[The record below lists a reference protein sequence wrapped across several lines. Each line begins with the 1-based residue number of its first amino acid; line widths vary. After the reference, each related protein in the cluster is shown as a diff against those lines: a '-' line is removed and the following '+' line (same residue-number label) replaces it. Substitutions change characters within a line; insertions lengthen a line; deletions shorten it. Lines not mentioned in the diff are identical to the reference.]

1 MAVSNDLQNALDAYG
16 SSSSAYSDLDDYLM
30 QKPVYDRG
38 ARAAP
43 KSPTMS
49 TLQSIQPSTEDMAS
63 SQYEKFITENQV
75 ADEASSLA
83 RQTEIDELR
92 ALLQEDLSSSEDAA
106 LSQRSDITKS
116 LEGRIDQLR
125 SGIDSETDVLRQS
138 GLDERASL
146 LKQLAAGDE
155 RISSAQ
161 TEALGSLEDR
171 QGSLI
176 GDLKG
181 RIGSLSTDLTTIN
194 DTIDSQYATLDENQR
209 AAADSTQSE
218 INALNDQLV
227 DVYQSADA
235 GKAETSALV
244 ERLEGTIGGVKDNLG
259 SLPIDQIQAEI
270 ASINDQTAQFQQFM
284 GTSTSEQSAL
294 AEQIRALQE
303 AGLTQADLDQALAGQ
318 GQSIAD
324 LQSSQLTQ
332 DAVNQQRQA
341 AIDPIQAQ
349 IDALKGSMPTQQN
362 IDVDALRKQITDEI
376 MAGMPAPAATP
387 APVTV
392 GSQEGQSGIVV
403 EPEANAYAGEYF
415 GSEGESASSYG
426 GEGGAGNTNF
436 NFAATPATANAA
448 PVTATPVTQPTKVG
462 LPENF
467 NFNDVYRGVNVRG
480 IGGM

>member
-1 MAVSNDLQNALDAYG
+1 MNGGFLKDMMFRPRSDLSRAKQEYG
-16 SSSSAYSDLDDYLM
+16 SSRSPYKALDDYLM
-30 QKPVYDRG
+30 QKPVFDRG
-38 ARAAP
+38 SRADP
-43 KSPTMS
+43 KGPSMSRLSSRSPYGN
-49 TLQSIQPSTEDMAS
+49 QMAS
-63 SQYEKFITENQV
+63 NRYGDVIKQQGAIDAVGS
-75 ADEASSLA
+75 AD
-83 RQTEIDELR
+83 RQLEIDDLR
-92 ALLQEDLSSSEDAA
+92 KLLQADLSSSEDAA

-116 LEGRIDQLR
+116 LEGRIDELR

-155 RISSAQ
+155 RISAAQ

-181 RIGSLSTDLTTIN
+181 RIGSLSTDLTSIN

-209 AAADSTQSE
+209 VAADSTQSE

-244 ERLEGTIGGVKDNLG
+244 ERLESTIGGVRDNLG

-284 GTSTSEQSAL
+284 GTSTSEQAAL
-294 AEQIRALQE
+294 SEQIRALQE

-349 IDALKGSMPTQQN
+349 IDALKSSMPTQQN
-362 IDVDALRKQITDEI
+362 IDVDALRKQITDEVL
-376 MAGMPAPAATP
+376 AGMPAPAATTP

-392 GSQEGQSGIVV
+392 GSQEGQSGVVV
-403 EPEANAYAGEYF
+403 EPEAGAYAGYT
-415 GSEGESASSYG
+415 GGGGG
-426 GEGGAGNTNF
+426 GEMGAGDTNF
-436 NFAATPATANAA
+436 NFAAAA
-448 PVTATPVTQPTKVG
+448 PVTASATPVTQPTKVG

>member
-92 ALLQEDLSSSEDAA
+92 ALLQEDLSLSEDAA

-349 IDALKGSMPTQQN
+349 IDALKSSMPTQQN
-362 IDVDALRKQITDEI
+362 IDVDALRKQITDEVL
-376 MAGMPAPAATP
+376 AGMPAPAATTP
-387 APVTV
+387 APVAV
-392 GSQEGQSGIVV
+392 GSQEGQSGVVV
-403 EPEANAYAGEYF
+403 EPEAGAYAGYT
-415 GSEGESASSYG
+415 GGGGG
-426 GEGGAGNTNF
+426 GEMGAGDTNF
-436 NFAATPATANAA
+436 NFAAAA
-448 PVTATPVTQPTKVG
+448 PVTASTTPVTQPTKVG